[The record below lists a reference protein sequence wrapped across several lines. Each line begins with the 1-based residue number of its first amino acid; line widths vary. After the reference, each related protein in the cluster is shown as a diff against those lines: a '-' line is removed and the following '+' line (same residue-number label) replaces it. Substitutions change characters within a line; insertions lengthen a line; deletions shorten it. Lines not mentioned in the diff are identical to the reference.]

1 MCQFSLTDKTINF
14 KVRRR
19 RTVEVT
25 KFLPILGQVF
35 YFGVA
40 ALAAVFRF
48 VSFNLLNV
56 STELLL

>member
-40 ALAAVFRF
+40 ALAAIFRF
-48 VSFNLLNV
+48 V
-56 STELLL
+56 